1 MIAIWIAP
9 ILLTFG
15 DLPISPDLDPVK
27 VLGILSVILL
37 LMIAIAGLWTAHFRS
52 QRTSK
57 LLSIILILGIP
68 LLLIACLLLVFA
80 DVPLSK
86 TLDPVAI
93 AGIATAL
100 LVLALVS
107 YALYWLWRNSPW
119 RIQSFLLS
127 FALSIPATLILIDLI
142 LKGQSSA
149 TPRYMIPLQLGIQLT
164 VSHVIASHLLPP
176 SISSI
181 IDRQKAWRIVFILL
195 LSLSLCSCIINLEKS
210 PRHQKNRNLHN
221 IPIAKILNES
231 HSPILLSEPQNSL
244 DLLSLSHHLSSKTKI
259 HILTQGNRFLSDI
272 QECNDVFLFNPSED
286 LKSHIKQNNEIDIK
300 QNYFPKLLVPGE
312 ISLSLWTVDTLKPA
326 NK

>member
-259 HILTQGNRFLSDI
+259 HIFTQGNRFLSDI
-272 QECNDVFLFNPSED
+272 HECNDVFLFNPSED